1 MAPTFM
7 AGMLATMR
15 YRDQPTIEVT
25 QRVRCDVS
33 TAWDLVTDINLPSR
47 CSSELQAVEWLD
59 RAKKVAVGAR
69 FRGRNKHEAFGDWAT
84 VCEVVEVEDQRRW
97 VYNVTGPEGVSATW
111 AFEVEPASDG
121 VLIRQWARM
130 GPGPSG
136 LTPAIV
142 AMPDKEARIVSRR
155 LAEWQRN
162 MAANLEQ
169 VRSQADS

>member
-1 MAPTFM
+1 LSHPVAH
-7 AGMLATMR
+7 
-15 YRDQPTIEVT
+15 
-25 QRVRCDVS
+25 VR
-33 TAWDLVTDINLPSR
+33 PQ
-47 CSSELQAVEWLD
+47 LQAVEWVD
-59 RAKKVAVGAR
+59 DANAVEVGAR

-97 VYNVTGPEGVSATW
+97 VYNVIGPEGVSATW

-142 AMPDKEARIVSRR
+142 AQPEKEARIISRR
-155 LAEWQRN
+155 LVEWQQN
-162 MAANLEQ
+162 MQANLEQ
-169 VRSQADS
+169 IRSQAEG